1 MKCSS
6 CKQKLNFPEE
16 VLAKFTSCPFCGAAL
31 QKDDSEIKKSE
42 TIEDELAKIVS
53 DFGGLEIFAEENY
66 TRLTK
71 ALMGVDAAF
80 EPFKDWL
87 LIANLKHIPQKLY
100 AVVEAPQ
107 SRKQEIV
114 NECLNTLVSLIF
126 DAKTCEKIILC
137 WMEVLKI
144 NAVVEKKTVIEPIM
158 GIYKHSYF
166 EKRGLH
172 IYEKP
177 KVYEYKT
184 CQIGGKMWFA
194 ENFKHAG
201 PAHALQWVEGIEAA
215 NKNYGRLYTGFEAI
229 DMQTPSGWRLPTIED
244 FEDMVAYIKSLRYDA
259 GTALKS
265 KNQWYGNADPGLDLF
280 GFCAYPTA
288 RNSETGKSE
297 AWFWTASETGNKDY
311 PYYCVCISA
320 DSNDVDLQRKANGEH
335 YASIR
340 YVKDVE

>member
-6 CKQKLNFPEE
+6 CNQELNFPEE
-16 VLAKFTSCPFCGAAL
+16 VLKKFTSCPFCGAAL
-31 QKDDSEIKKSE
+31 SKDGSENKKSE

-71 ALMGVDAAF
+71 ALMGIDGHF

-100 AVVEAPQ
+100 AVVESPQ

-126 DAKTCEKIILC
+126 DAETCEKIISC
-137 WMEVLKI
+137 WMDVLKI
-144 NAVVEKKTVIEPIM
+144 NAVVEKKPDIEPIM
-158 GIYKHSYF
+158 GMYGHYYA
-166 EKRGLH
+166 EKRFG
-172 IYEKP
+172 KKT
-177 KVYEYKT
+177 KVYEYRT
-184 CQIGGKMWFA
+184 CQIGDKIWFA
-194 ENFKHAG
+194 ENFKHADQDHG
-201 PAHALQWVEGIEAA
+201 IWLEGTMAA
-215 NKNYGRLYTGFEAI
+215 NKNYGRLYTSFEARCLQAP
-229 DMQTPSGWRLPTIED
+229 DGWRLPTIED
-244 FEDMVAYIKSLRYDA
+244 FEDLVAYIKSLRYDA

-265 KNQWYGNADPGLDLF
+265 KSQWHGNADQGLDLF

-297 AWFWTASETGNKDY
+297 AWFWTSSETGNKDY

-320 DSNDVDLQRKANGEH
+320 DSNDVDLQRKANGDH

-340 YVKDVE
+340 YVRDVD

>member
-1 MKCSS
+1 MKCLS
-6 CKQKLNFPEE
+6 CNQELNFPEE
-16 VLAKFTSCPFCGAAL
+16 VLKKFTSCPFCGEAL
-31 QKDDSEIKKSE
+31 QKDGSEIKKSV
-42 TIEDELAKIVS
+42 TIEDALARIVS
-53 DFGGLEIFAEENY
+53 DFGGLEVFAEENY
-66 TRLTK
+66 SRLTK
-71 ALMGVDAAF
+71 ALMGIASRF

-100 AVVEAPQ
+100 AVVESPQ

-166 EKRGLH
+166 EERGLH

-184 CQIGGKMWFA
+184 CQIGDKIWFA

-201 PAHALQWVEGIEAA
+201 EDHGIWLKGTMAA
-215 NKNYGRLYTGFEAI
+215 NKNYGRLYTNFEARLL
-229 DMQTPSGWRLPTIED
+229 QAPGGWRLPTIDD

-265 KNQWYGNADPGLDLF
+265 KNQWHGSADQGLDLF

-297 AWFWTASETGNKDY
+297 AWFWTASKTGNTDY

-320 DSNDVDLQRKANGEH
+320 NSNDVDLQRKANDKH